1 MATVKNILSTFTI
14 LGCLMLG
21 LYSCSRSKFASLN
34 TDPDAVLSIDPKTE
48 LTPGETGMV
57 SNDLEVF
64 YDFIR
69 NIKPWTQVYVPVT
82 GNTSTFLQTGGNI
95 GQRWGSFYGGVGDD
109 LEDVIHI
116 IDNMSAAEA
125 PKYQYLRAMT
135 MIPLAYYAFYV
146 SDGFD
151 RIPYSQAFKAR
162 YTSPPLLTPVYDA
175 QQTLFDSLD
184 TQLKNAVAVLESSPA
199 ATQQTPGANDI
210 FYGGDPTHWIKA
222 ANSLRLKMAM
232 RLIKQDPARL
242 TSIVNDVFAD
252 NVGLMT
258 SIADDWIVYSTTIG
272 TGTNSDPVL
281 QTIYSGSHNT
291 VSFMSQTADP
301 RLRTFYQ
308 QSGINTQDIFDSA
321 KAQGALPD
329 TLTWDGLAYRGQY
342 VSPGT
347 SSDATRSFWF
357 QKLSFSYKGV
367 AQSLNYPSVIQPG
380 LTYFTYNNTTGGINM
395 FPIITYADV
404 CFMRAEL
411 KQRGLDNDPMS
422 AQDLYNAGITASINN
437 YDQWG
442 KNTLAPDYTPL
453 GANEI
458 SNYLTQPGI
467 AFNPSNALEQ
477 ICVQEYLN
485 YFVVPNEC
493 WALIKR
499 TGYPSTTGSILRLE
513 DVSAYGVMPRR
524 YPITAPLLSD
534 LNYNNETI
542 AIDSMVSEPNFG
554 QINDITGR
562 VWWDQPN

>member
-14 LGCLMLG
+14 LGCLALG
-21 LYSCSRSKFASLN
+21 MYSCSRSKFAGLN

-57 SNDLEVF
+57 SNDFEVF

-95 GQRWGSFYGGVGDD
+95 GQRWSSFYGGVGDD

-116 IDNMSAAEA
+116 IDNMPAANA
-125 PKYQYLRAMT
+125 LKYQYLRAIT

-146 SDGFD
+146 SDDFD
-151 RIPYSQAFKAR
+151 RIPYAQAFKAR
-162 YTSPPLLTPVYDA
+162 YTTPPLLTPVYDA
-175 QQTLFDSLD
+175 QQSLFDSLD

-199 ATQQTPGANDI
+199 ATQEALGGNDI
-210 FYGGDPTHWIKA
+210 FYGGDPAHWIKA
-222 ANSLRLKMAM
+222 ANSLRFKMAM

-242 TSIVNDVFAD
+242 TSIVNEVLAD
-252 NVGLMT
+252 NVGLMANT
-258 SIADDWIVYSTTIG
+258 ADDWIVYSTTIG
-272 TGTNSDPVL
+272 TGTNSNPFS

-347 SSDATRSFWF
+347 SADATRSFWF
-357 QKLSFSYKGV
+357 QKLNFSYKGV
-367 AQSLNYPSVIQPG
+367 AQSTYYPSMLQAG
-380 LTYFTYNNTTGGINM
+380 LTYYTYNNTTGGVNM

-411 KQRGLDNDPMS
+411 KLRGLSNDPMS

-442 KNTLAPDYTPL
+442 KNTLAPDYAPL

-458 SNYLTQPGI
+458 TNYLAQPGI

-499 TGYPSTTGSILRLE
+499 TGYPSTTGNILRLE

-542 AIDSMVSEPNFG
+542 AIDSMTAEPNFG

>member
-1 MATVKNILSTFTI
+1 MATAKNTLCTFTI

-21 LYSCSRSKFASLN
+21 LYSCSRSKFAGLN

-116 IDNMSAAEA
+116 IDNMSATEA

-242 TSIVNDVFAD
+242 TSIVNDVLAD

-542 AIDSMVSEPNFG
+542 AIDSMVAEPNFG

>member
-14 LGCLMLG
+14 MGCLALG
-21 LYSCSRSKFASLN
+21 MYSCNRSKFAGLN

-57 SNDLEVF
+57 SNDFEVF

-95 GQRWGSFYGGVGDD
+95 GQRWSSFYGGVGDD

-116 IDNMSAAEA
+116 IDNMSAAKA
-125 PKYQYLRAMT
+125 LKYQYLRAIT

-146 SDGFD
+146 SDDFD
-151 RIPYSQAFKAR
+151 RIPYAQAFKAR
-162 YTSPPLLTPVYDA
+162 YTTPPLLTPVYDA
-175 QQTLFDSLD
+175 QQSLFDSLD

-199 ATQQTPGANDI
+199 ATQEALGGNDI
-210 FYGGDPTHWIKA
+210 FYGGDPAHWIKA

-242 TSIVNDVFAD
+242 TSIVNEVLAD
-252 NVGLMT
+252 NVGLMAGT
-258 SIADDWIVYSTTIG
+258 ADDWIVYSTTIG
-272 TGTNSDPVL
+272 TGTNSNPFS

-357 QKLSFSYKGV
+357 QKLNFSYKGV
-367 AQSLNYPSVIQPG
+367 AQSTYYPSMLQAG
-380 LTYFTYNNTTGGINM
+380 LTYYTYNNTTGGVNM

-411 KQRGLDNDPMS
+411 KLRGLSNDPMS

-442 KNTLAPDYTPL
+442 KNTLAPDYAPL

-458 SNYLTQPGI
+458 TNYLAQPGI

-477 ICVQEYLN
+477 VCVQEYLN

-499 TGYPSTTGSILRLE
+499 TGYPSTTGNILRLE

-542 AIDSMVSEPNFG
+542 AIDSMTAEPNFG